1 MDNNFENEIHRGAWI
16 MDIIELS
23 FELNNLEKEE
33 LIRLVVKLKS
43 IISRLQKRIDLLED
57 DVDSLIGLDKLIE
70 SIK

>member
-1 MDNNFENEIHRGAWI
+1 
-16 MDIIELS
+16 MDIIKLS

-57 DVDSLIGLDKLIE
+57 DVDNLIGLDKLIE

>member
-1 MDNNFENEIHRGAWI
+1 